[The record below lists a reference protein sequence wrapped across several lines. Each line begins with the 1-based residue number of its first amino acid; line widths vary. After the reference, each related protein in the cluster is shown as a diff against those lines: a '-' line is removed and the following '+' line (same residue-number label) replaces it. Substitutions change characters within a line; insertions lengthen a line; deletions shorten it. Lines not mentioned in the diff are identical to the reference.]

1 MYQLIR
7 KAVVVKPHKKR
18 KVVLSQTQVLNR
30 LAGGMTKIKN
40 TQKTQ
45 RANGV

>member
-7 KAVVVKPHKKR
+7 KAIVVKPHKKR
-18 KVVLSQTQVLNR
+18 KVVLSQTQALSQ